1 LQNIDEI
8 VERCKDQDRQA
19 QKELFERFAPKM
31 MSVCMRYCRNED
43 DAKDVLQDGFVKIF
57 TKIKSFKGESRVE
70 TWMARIMVHTSL
82 NFIQRVRKANL
93 FVEFNPEMEVKDE
106 GYEADQEQPEVKE
119 VMKAVN
125 ELPEIYRIVINMYAV
140 DGMGHKEI
148 ANILG
153 ITEGSSK
160 SRLSRGRQLLKK
172 QFDNKD

>member
-1 LQNIDEI
+1 MRDIDEI
-8 VERCKDQDRQA
+8 VERCKSRDRQA
-19 QKELFERFAPKM
+19 QKELFERFSPKM

-82 NFIQRVRKANL
+82 NFIQRVRKSKL
-93 FVEFNPEMEVKDE
+93 FVEFDPNMDVKDE
-106 GYEADQEQPEVKE
+106 KYEVDREQPEVSE
-119 VMKAVN
+119 VMRAV
-125 ELPEIYRIVINMYAV
+125 EQLPEIYRIVINMYAV

-148 ANILG
+148 AKLLG

-160 SRLSRGRQLLKK
+160 SRLSRGRQLLKEK
-172 QFDNKD
+172 FERKN